1 MRTVH
6 AVECPNTDRIDCRWC
21 ADRFVWSPVVA
32 TNGTST
38 SILLL
43 DGHRSSLRNNTC
55 ETYDR
60 EDIFQFD
67 DHRRRSLSFS
77 TSASS
82 SLWSERNDYG
92 VVFWKKTKKEQKKRR
107 ERYKEKTDNTQKAR
121 STHAY
126 AYAHYLQSLILSLV
140 GLI

>member
-43 DGHRSSLRNNTC
+43 DGHRSSLRNNTFRVKPMNVKISC
-55 ETYDR
+55 CSTTVAVVHYPSP
-60 EDIFQFD
+60 
-67 DHRRRSLSFS
+67 HPRRQRLF
-77 TSASS
+77 
-82 SLWSERNDYG
+82 L
-92 VVFWKKTKKEQKKRR
+92 KKMKKEQTKWH
-107 ERYKEKTDNTQKAR
+107 ERYKGKTDNTQKAR
-121 STHAY
+121 PTYAY
-126 AYAHYLQSLILSLV
+126 AYAHIYNQNKKRFLILSLV